1 MSLYSDIVDDLSE
14 EIQSLNKGD
23 KIPSERQLCTI
34 YNVSR
39 TTIRNA
45 INELVNSGLIYQIQG
60 KGTFVT
66 GKANNQDNLNRYYSF
81 TERTKANGQVPK
93 SLVLDYYVGAADEDI
108 ANNLVLSE
116 GELAITF
123 VRLRLADG
131 EPMMYEIT
139 HIPFN
144 RFQELSKEMIESR
157 PLYEIFDSKTST
169 KIFNVNERFG
179 VGILRD
185 DIAECLNQKPK
196 EACLKIIRKSYDFD
210 DQVIE
215 YTKSYAR
222 GDKFY
227 YETSYNPI

>member
-93 SLVLDYYVGAADEDI
+93 SLVLDYYVKEADQDLS
-108 ANNLVLSE
+108 NNLKLPE
-116 GELAITF
+116 GELVITF

-131 EPMMYEIT
+131 EPMMYETT
-139 HIPFN
+139 HIPFRRFKNIN
-144 RFQELSKEMIESR
+144 RKMIESK
-157 PLYEIFDSKTST
+157 PLYEIFDSHTST
-169 KIFNVNERFG
+169 KIFSVNERFG
-179 VGILRD
+179 VGNLRD
-185 DIAECLNQKPK
+185 DVAEYLNQKSK

-215 YTKSYAR
+215 YTISYAR

-227 YETSYNPI
+227 YETSYSPI

>member
-93 SLVLDYYVGAADEDI
+93 SLVLDYYVKEADQDLS
-108 ANNLVLSE
+108 NNLKLPE
-116 GELAITF
+116 GELVITF

-131 EPMMYEIT
+131 EPMMYETT
-139 HIPFN
+139 HIPFR
-144 RFQELSKEMIESR
+144 RFQNINRKMIESK
-157 PLYEIFDSKTST
+157 PLYEIFDSQTST
-169 KIFNVNERFG
+169 KIFSVNERFG
-179 VGILRD
+179 VGNLRD
-185 DIAECLNQKPK
+185 DVAEYLNQKSK

-215 YTKSYAR
+215 YTISYAR

-227 YETSYNPI
+227 YETSYSPI

>member
-1 MSLYSDIVDDLSE
+1 MSLYSDIVDDLNE

-93 SLVLDYYVGAADEDI
+93 SLVLDYYVKEADQDLS
-108 ANNLVLSE
+108 NNLKLPE
-116 GELAITF
+116 GELVITF

-131 EPMMYEIT
+131 EPMMYETT
-139 HIPFN
+139 HIPFR
-144 RFQELSKEMIESR
+144 RFQHINRKMIESK
-157 PLYEIFDSKTST
+157 PLYEIFDSQTST
-169 KIFNVNERFG
+169 KIFSVNERFG

-185 DIAECLNQKPK
+185 DVAEYLNQKSK

-215 YTKSYAR
+215 YTISYAR

-227 YETSYNPI
+227 YETSYSPI